1 MTIPWTETF
10 LSIQGEGPRA
20 GRRCAFIR
28 FGGCNLS
35 CSWCDSAF
43 TWDSSRYNLREEITA
58 LTVDEIVD
66 SLPDCDEVV
75 LTGGE
80 PLMHQNNPDW
90 AELLRV
96 LASRSIFIAVETN
109 GTIVPN
115 QTTQTFVGHYSISP
129 KLENAGEH
137 KRGQNPQLAEWPT
150 SVMHRKACLK
160 VVVTGKEDVQAAAR
174 MADAHGWPRWATWVM
189 PEGTTAPSLL
199 ANFRE
204 ITEEAISQGLNVSQ
218 RIHVFAFGDERGT

>member
-1 MTIPWTETF
+1 MLPWTETF

-20 GRRCAFIR
+20 GRRCVFIR

-43 TWDSSRYNLREEITA
+43 TWDSARYNLREEITPRP
-58 LTVDEIVD
+58 VDEILAE
-66 SLPDCDEVV
+66 LPRCDEVV

-90 AELLRV
+90 ATLLRR

-109 GTIVPN
+109 GTIAPN
-115 QTTQTFVGHYSISP
+115 PTTQTFIGHYSISP
-129 KLENAGEH
+129 KLANAGEH
-137 KRGQNPQLAEWPT
+137 KRGQSPQLAEWPQAI
-150 SVMHRKACLK
+150 RFRNACLK
-160 VVVTGKEDVQAAAR
+160 VVVSNAADVIAAGNL
-174 MADAHGWPRWATWVM
+174 ADRHGWPRWNTWVM
-189 PEGTTAPSLL
+189 PEGTSTAAIL

-204 ITEEAISQGLNVSQ
+204 IVEEALRQELNVSQ